1 MNMLGI
7 ACRRILGA
15 AALLLGA
22 LGNGAAAENMLF
34 HGALVAEPC
43 VIPPGK
49 EVIQLDFG
57 SVVDKYLYLNQRTHG
72 IPLIIELA
80 ECDLSVG
87 KTVTLTFTGTENPNL
102 PGLLLPQAGSQAAGV
117 AIGLE
122 TPEGQPLP
130 LNQSSAKYPLRAGN
144 NGIQLRAYVRGEPQA
159 IAQKSITHGAFNAT
173 ATFIL
178 GYE

>member
-1 MNMLGI
+1 MDMLDI
-7 ACRRILGA
+7 ACRRVLGVV
-15 AALLLGA
+15 ALLLGG
-22 LGNGAAAENMLF
+22 LGSCAAAENMLF

-43 VIPPGK
+43 VISPGK
-49 EVIQLDFG
+49 ELIQLNFG

-72 IPLIIELA
+72 ISLVIQLD
-80 ECDLSVG
+80 ECDLSVS

-122 TPEGQPLP
+122 TPEGQLLP
-130 LNQSSAKYPLRAGN
+130 LNQSSAKYPLRAGSN
-144 NGIQLRAYVRGEPQA
+144 AIQLRAYVQGEPQA
-159 IAQKSITHGAFNAT
+159 IAQKRIAQGAFNAV